1 MPQDSDE
8 EREAKIPFDSKITL
22 KVNEFKR
29 LLERKKRE
37 VQIKI
42 DGLKEERTQLKMN
55 LLRINE
61 LFMDES
67 FRSTSNELI
76 VRLSNNISELEMKDK
91 EH

>member
-1 MPQDSDE
+1 MPQDSDG

-22 KVNEFKR
+22 KVNELKR

-42 DGLKEERTQLKMN
+42 DSLKEERTQLKMN
-55 LLRINE
+55 LLRINV
-61 LFMDES
+61 LYKDES
-67 FRSTSNELI
+67 FRNTSNELI

>member
-22 KVNEFKR
+22 KVIELKR

-61 LFMDES
+61 FFKDES

-91 EH
+91 VH

>member
-8 EREAKIPFDSKITL
+8 ERKAQIPFDSKITL
-22 KVNEFKR
+22 KVNELKR
-29 LLERKKRE
+29 LLEKKKRE

-61 LFMDES
+61 FFKDES
-67 FRSTSNELI
+67 FRSTSNVLI